1 MSVKRIQLVVYL
13 AILHLV
19 TFLVMGM
26 FLKGHA
32 LFSSTCSFLFLLSGL
47 VSGCAL
53 LTLPMA
59 LPALL
64 ALNTKQWQRKWY
76 RAFTYILCA
85 LVAFSVHLFLISDI
99 VVLTMFGYHINGL
112 VVNLFLTPG
121 GVESMGLQTS
131 NLVFIAIS
139 SILLYAVELLLA
151 WLSFNWGVAQRFG
164 AWLQRKWRLAIVWPA
179 AIIVSFLIAIFC
191 EGIADFKA
199 DASSLVNMDAYPLFP
214 QVRMR
219 KMLRRL
225 GMKEADRESAVSIA
239 ASSAKLTGLRYPLVP
254 IVRKE
259 HVKYNIVWLVAE
271 SLRNDMLTEEIMPNT
286 WQLSSK
292 GWRFTQHYS
301 GGHGTRPAMFSMFYS
316 LHGNCWDSFLK
327 RSRCPLLFD
336 WLHEDGY
343 SFLCQTSAKFSYPE
357 FNRTIF
363 ASMKDA
369 ELREYSKGIPWQRD
383 VTNIDN
389 ASDFVRQH
397 DEHSPFFLF
406 CFFEGTHASY
416 SFPEEHPLREDY
428 TKNVNY
434 ATIRKS
440 DAPALKSRYVNA
452 AHQVDAQ
459 IGRLLSVLAERRSVA
474 EKTIVVV
481 TGDHG
486 EEFFEKGRL
495 GHNSTFVQEQI
506 RTPLV
511 IYAPGVAPGVYD
523 KMSHHTDIVPTIAP
537 LLGVTNPATDFGVG
551 GNLFSPDYTRTSFLC
566 FGWDVAVFATLDRKY
581 LLPIG
586 KKQALALTRLTT
598 LDDEP
603 CDDKEFLK
611 NNAAKLHQAQLEMM
625 RFLKTARKN

>member
-1 MSVKRIQLVVYL
+1 MSTKRIQPVVYL
-13 AILHLV
+13 SVLHVV
-19 TFLVMGM
+19 TFLVMGV

-32 LFSSTCSFLFLLSGL
+32 LFSTLCSFLFLVCGL
-47 VSGCAL
+47 VSGSML
-53 LTLPMA
+53 LSLPA
-59 LPALL
+59 VLPALL
-64 ALNTKQWQRKWY
+64 CLNGKLWGRKWY
-76 RAFTYILCA
+76 RIVTYILCA
-85 LVAFSVHLFLISDI
+85 LVAFAVHLFLISDI

-121 GVESMGLQTS
+121 GVESMGLQTG
-131 NLVFIAIS
+131 NLVFIALS
-139 SILLYAVELLLA
+139 SILLFAVELLLV
-151 WLSFNWGVAQRFG
+151 WLAFNWSVAERIG
-164 AWLQRKWRLAIVWPA
+164 TWIHRRWKLVLVWPVA
-179 AIIVSFLIAIFC
+179 VVVCFLVAIFC

-199 DASSLVNMDAYPLFP
+199 DAASLVNMDAYPLFP

-219 KMLRRL
+219 KMLRRF
-225 GMKEADRESAVSIA
+225 GMKEPERENAVSIA
-239 ASSAKLTGLRYPLVP
+239 SSNAKMTSLCYPVAQV
-254 IVRKE
+254 VRKE
-259 HVKYNIVWLVAE
+259 HAKYNIVWLVGE
-271 SLRNDMLTEEIMPNT
+271 SLRNDMLTEEIMPRT
-286 WQLSSK
+286 WQLASR

-316 LHGNCWDSFLK
+316 LHGNCWDSFLD

-369 ELREYSKGIPWQRD
+369 ELREYPKGIAWQRD
-383 VTNIDN
+383 MTNIDN
-389 ASDFVRQH
+389 AIAFVRQH
-397 DEHSPFFLF
+397 DENSPFFVF
-406 CFFEGTHASY
+406 CFFESTHAPY
-416 SFPEEHPLREDY
+416 SFPEEGALRDDY
-428 TKNVNY
+428 AKNVNY

-440 DAPALKSRYVNA
+440 DAPTLKNRYINA
-452 AHQVDAQ
+452 AHHVDAQ
-459 IGRLLSVLAERRSVA
+459 IGKLLDALAEKPAVA
-474 EKTIVVV
+474 AKTIVVV

-511 IYAPGVAPGVYD
+511 IYAPDVEPAVYD

-537 LLGVTNPATDFGVG
+537 LLGVTNPPSDFGVG
-551 GNLFSPDYTRTSFLC
+551 GNLFSPDYTRTGFLC
-566 FGWDVAVFATLDRKY
+566 FGWDVAVFATQNRKY
-581 LLPIG
+581 LLPMG
-586 KKQALALTRLTT
+586 KKQAFALTRLTT

-611 NNAAKLHQAQLEMM
+611 NNAAKLHQAQQEMF
-625 RFLKTARKN
+625 RFLKTARK